1 MAKSNQVEVAIEER
15 ANEGKQERGYEVM
28 PRRGLAILS
37 GAGVLLLFLLT
48 YLLSLDR
55 VVGMFVDDAWYVM
68 LAKALATGQGYTLIN
83 SPSPGI
89 LPLYPPAF
97 PWLLSLAYRLAP
109 QFPQNVW
116 LFKSISIAA
125 MLGVGIVSYH
135 YFLHYRGLTH
145 YVALGIATA
154 TVVSPPLVFF
164 ATTTVMA
171 ECVFM
176 LTQLLAIAVIERCV
190 RVGKRGRVWHYAL
203 LGATLA
209 SFAFLTRSISF
220 ALIVA
225 AFVYLVKERLL
236 RAALIFAVGVVLFLG
251 PWMFHVR
258 RHAPTAEQRMEQGGL
273 IVEHYMTHFWRK
285 QAGEAYSGTASVK
298 DISARILRNTV
309 RILRSE
315 VGAVLAAPL
324 TQLIK
329 YKSPRGGEIFVF
341 ILSMLAIVGFLSV
354 ARERVT
360 LAEIVVPL
368 SLAII
373 VAWPWSPQR
382 FVLPLAPFIIFYILI
397 GLQVV
402 HSLYRRLRQTPN
414 PRARWVTAGIVIWC
428 AVAINTL
435 SNGMYILSLHG
446 PSAERPGRVRNFDE
460 AEAMF
465 KWIRETIPKEEVIA
479 TFNPALVH
487 LYTGHKTIFPDNPT
501 DNWGEWARP
510 GVRYLVFT
518 PWHREPAFS
527 RPGGYQIVYQSRNQ
541 NLRVVD
547 LDPHRVDTLSR
558 QSPSVSSLKRQRP
571 GRGLDYASAAV
582 GIDSYP

>member
-1 MAKSNQVEVAIEER
+1 MRFKFKKRLWPAPALAQNRATSGALLSPTLQVEAVPEER
-15 ANEGKQERGYEVM
+15 ANLEEPKRKGEPETKRLV
-28 PRRGLAILS
+28 AIMS
-37 GAGVLLLFLLT
+37 GAGALLLFLLT
-48 YLLSLDR
+48 YLLSLDH
-55 VVGMFVDDAWYVM
+55 VVGMFVDDAWYVL

-97 PWLLSLAYRLAP
+97 PWLLSLAYQLAP

-125 MLGVGIVSYH
+125 MLGVGIVAYR
-135 YFLHYRGLTH
+135 YFVRDRKLPPFL
-145 YVALGIATA
+145 ALGIALV
-154 TVVSPPLVFF
+154 TVISPPLVFF

-190 RVGKRGRVWHYAL
+190 RAGKRGRVWHYAL
-203 LGATLA
+203 LGAVLA
-209 SFAFLTRSISF
+209 SFAFLTRSIAF

-225 AFVYLVKERLL
+225 AFVYLLKERLL
-236 RAALIFAVGVVLFLG
+236 RAALIFAVGVVLFVG

-258 RHAPTAEQRMEQGGL
+258 MHAPTAEQRMEQGGL
-273 IVEHYMTHFWRK
+273 IVEDYMTHFWRR

-298 DISARILRNTV
+298 DISARILMNTV

-315 VGAVLAAPL
+315 VGAVLVAPL
-324 TQLIK
+324 SQLIK

-341 ILSMLAIVGFLSV
+341 ILSLLAIAGFVLV
-354 ARERVT
+354 AREKVT

-368 SLAII
+368 SLMII
-373 VAWPWSPQR
+373 VAWPWLPQR
-382 FVLPLAPFIIFYILI
+382 FILPLSPFIVFYILT
-397 GLQVV
+397 GFQAT
-402 HSLYRRLRQTPN
+402 HRLYRRRQTSN
-414 PRARWVTAGIVIWC
+414 PRARWVTVGIVVWC

-435 SNGMYILSLHG
+435 SNGKYILSLHG
-446 PSAERPGRVRNFDE
+446 PPAERPGRVRNFDE

-487 LYTGHKTIFPDNPT
+487 LYTGHKTIFPDDPT
-501 DNWGEWARP
+501 DDWENWRRP

-518 PWHREPAFS
+518 PWHRVPDFS
-527 RPGGYQIVYQSRNQ
+527 PTESRHNVVYQSRSNQ
-541 NLRVVD
+541 NLKVID
-547 LDPHRVDTLSR
+547 LGPE
-558 QSPSVSSLKRQRP
+558 SP
-571 GRGLDYASAAV
+571 GL
-582 GIDSYP
+582 P

>member
-1 MAKSNQVEVAIEER
+1 MVNSNQVEVATKER
-15 ANEGKQERGYEVM
+15 ANEGKQKRGHELM
-28 PRRGLAILS
+28 PRRGLAIMS
-37 GAGVLLLFLLT
+37 GAGALLLFLLT
-48 YLLSLDR
+48 YLLSVDR
-55 VVGMFVDDAWYVM
+55 VVGMFVDDAWYVL

-83 SPSPGI
+83 SPSAGI
-89 LPLYPPAF
+89 LPLYPPGF

-125 MLGVGIVSYH
+125 MLGVGIVSYR
-135 YFLHYRGLTH
+135 YFVRYRGLPH
-145 YVALGIATA
+145 YVALGIAAATA
-154 TVVSPPLVFF
+154 VSPPQVFF

-176 LTQLLAIAVIERCV
+176 FSQLLAIVVIERCV
-190 RVGKRGRVWHYAL
+190 RVGRSGRAWHYAL
-203 LGATLA
+203 LGAALA
-209 SFAFLTRSISF
+209 SFAFLTRSIAF

-236 RAALIFAVGVVLFLG
+236 RAALTFAVGVVLFVG
-251 PWMFHVR
+251 PWMLYVR
-258 RHAPTAEQRMEQGGL
+258 MHAPTAEQRMEQGGL
-273 IVEHYMTHFWRK
+273 IVEDYMTHFWRI

-298 DISARILRNTV
+298 DISVRILMNTV
-309 RILRSE
+309 RILRSD

-324 TQLIK
+324 SQLIK

-341 ILSMLAIVGFLSV
+341 ILSMLAIVGFVSV

-382 FVLPLAPFIIFYILI
+382 FVLPLSPFIIFYILI

-402 HSLYRRLRQTPN
+402 HRFYQRWRQISN
-414 PRARWVTAGIVIWC
+414 PRAHWVMIASVVWC

-435 SNGMYILSLHG
+435 SNAKYVLSLHG
-446 PSAERPGRVRNFDE
+446 PPSGYPGRIRNFEE
-460 AEAMF
+460 AEEMF
-465 KWIRETIPKEEVIA
+465 NWVRQTIPKEEVIA

-501 DNWGEWARP
+501 DNWGDWERP

-518 PWHREPAFS
+518 PWHREPAF
-527 RPGGYQIVYQSRNQ
+527 RRTEGKYHIVYQSRVNQ
-541 NLRVVD
+541 NLKVID
-547 LDPHRVDTLSR
+547 L
-558 QSPSVSSLKRQRP
+558 SPESP
-571 GRGLDYASAAV
+571 GL
-582 GIDSYP
+582 P